1 MYNNYVIGP
10 GKTQSCVTDH
20 IEIADFFNVTLIWFL
35 STGVPTIK
43 GLATNNAEFNE
54 HSSTIHRNGILA
66 TFKPIAIATKILV

>member
-10 GKTQSCVTDH
+10 GKTQSCETDH

-43 GLATNNAEFNE
+43 GLVQ
-54 HSSTIHRNGILA
+54 SLMSILLQF
-66 TFKPIAIATKILV
+66 TEMVY